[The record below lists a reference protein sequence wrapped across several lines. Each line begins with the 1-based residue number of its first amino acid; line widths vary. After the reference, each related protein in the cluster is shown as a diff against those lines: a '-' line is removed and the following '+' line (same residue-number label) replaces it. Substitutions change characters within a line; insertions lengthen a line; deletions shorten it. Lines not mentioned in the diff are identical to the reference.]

1 MDLRRRKPYTIGFY
15 TFIEQIGQGGFSE
28 VYLVKHRNYNNYFVA
43 KAIRTNTDD
52 SDVNARGEI
61 FATEVKALS
70 GLDHP
75 HIIRLYDHFV
85 LDNLFYLVLEY
96 CPNGSLH
103 DEALAHGRI
112 KISRF
117 YDISR
122 EIVDALA
129 YCHQNGVAHRDIKPG
144 NVLIDSY
151 NRTKIA
157 DFGICAK
164 TNSDELTEHFSG
176 SLSYLAPEI
185 FQKKPHNAMMADVWA
200 LGVTFATILLGRS
213 PWPSDSIGGLKKLI
227 ASAKYRLSSRIP
239 DIIQD
244 LISKMI
250 VVEPSERLTMKQI
263 QDHPF
268 FQPGPN
274 VPRRRFTPKIIIP
287 SLKKSLIE
295 QLEDKGDKRQKPLR
309 SAISFISHNEKP
321 DLILQPRFQN
331 NSNDNLMIPY
341 DDIVKFS

>member
-1 MDLRRRKPYTIGFY
+1 MDLRGRKSFTIGFY
-15 TFIEQIGQGGFSE
+15 TFIKQIGQGGFSE

-43 KAIRTNTDD
+43 KAIRTNIEEGEVE
-52 SDVNARGEI
+52 SREEI

-70 GLDHP
+70 ALDHP

-85 LDNLFYLVLEY
+85 IDRLLYLVLEY

-117 YDISR
+117 YEISQ

-157 DFGICAK
+157 DFGICVK
-164 TNSDELTEHFSG
+164 TSQDELTEHFSG

-185 FQKKPHNAMMADVWA
+185 FQKKPHNAMMTDVWA

-213 PWPSDSIGGLKKLI
+213 PWQSDSVGGLKKLI
-227 ASAKYRLSSRIP
+227 SAGKYRLSSRIP
-239 DIIQD
+239 DIVQD

-250 VVEPSERLTMKQI
+250 VVEPSDRLTMKQI
-263 QDHPF
+263 SEHPF
-268 FQPGPN
+268 FTQFQPIPHNFGPRHN
-274 VPRRRFTPKIIIP
+274 LQQKSIVEQIEGDTE
-287 SLKKSLIE
+287 SKKSKKVLKTVVSMITHNS
-295 QLEDKGDKRQKPLR
+295 R
-309 SAISFISHNEKP
+309 S
-321 DLILQPRFQN
+321 
-331 NSNDNLMIPY
+331 
-341 DDIVKFS
+341 DIVVTSRYCPSNSKQKLMNGYEDILKFS

>member
-1 MDLRRRKPYTIGFY
+1 MDLRKKKTYTIGFY

-43 KAIRTNTDD
+43 KAIRTNADD
-52 SDVNARGEI
+52 SESSNTREEI

-70 GLDHP
+70 SLDHP

-85 LDNLFYLVLEY
+85 LDHLFYLVLEY

-117 YDISR
+117 YDISK

-129 YCHQNGVAHRDIKPG
+129 YCHENGVAHRDIKPG

-185 FQKKPHNAMMADVWA
+185 FLKKPHNAMMSDVWA

-213 PWPSDSIGGLKKLI
+213 PWQSDSIGGLKKLI
-227 ASAKYRLSSRIP
+227 SQAKYRLSSRIP

-250 VVEPSERLTMKQI
+250 VVEPSERLTMRQI
-263 QDHPF
+263 QEHPF
-268 FQPGPN
+268 FQQCPY
-274 VPRRRFTPKIIIP
+274 VPRRHFAPKIFFP
-287 SLKKSLIE
+287 NLNKGVIE
-295 QLEDKGDKRQKPLR
+295 QIEGSKKKKPTRTAICYIAHNDK
-309 SAISFISHNEKP
+309 I
-321 DLILQPRFQN
+321 DLILQPRYKPI
-331 NSNDNLMIPY
+331 NSSESLMAPC